1 MEVKKLF
8 CVAFTG
14 QEDWDNPTILHIR
27 TTDRDSALK
36 IALNKIG
43 FTEEAADSMEEEG
56 LNDYLVIEVDD
67 VIEDDGVTN
76 EPDPEIT
83 GCPDCG
89 ADDIENLGFNY
100 DTAEIEHECK
110 NCEYRGNRDNFL
122 LIGDE

>member
-67 VIEDDGVTN
+67 IIE
-76 EPDPEIT
+76 E
-83 GCPDCG
+83 
-89 ADDIENLGFNY
+89 
-100 DTAEIEHECK
+100 
-110 NCEYRGNRDNFL
+110 
-122 LIGDE
+122 